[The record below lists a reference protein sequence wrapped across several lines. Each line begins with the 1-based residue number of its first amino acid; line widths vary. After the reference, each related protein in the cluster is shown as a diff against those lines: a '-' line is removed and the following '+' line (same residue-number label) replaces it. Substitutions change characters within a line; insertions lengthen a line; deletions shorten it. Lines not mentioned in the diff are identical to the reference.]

1 MVSVSACRRS
11 GSEFGSM
18 PFAGKSAAFE
28 RDALTF
34 CLTPFGWRNVG
45 RSPASA
51 TRRAQG
57 QSCAQDPADLL
68 VQVAN
73 RCRTAGALEDQ
84 AGYHNFLSEQ
94 AVWCGHHDSDHHG
107 CARQRSLGVKLHTS
121 AAAHRTI
128 PRLTE
133 IEFNQVLARVL
144 ECCQSCRD
152 LALEFGTFAPIL
164 TALTAASGSSG
175 VSAAL
180 FGALKGS
187 PNGDLF
193 LVPPLLEKS
202 RFLSG
207 TPNLRL
213 TSRCQGRGLDRG
225 RRRRRRS
232 PSGSYNA
239 PSRGHGRRKASW
251 SEARCA

>member
-1 MVSVSACRRS
+1 MSGDHQPPPRVAPKVKAAPRIRQIYWCRL
-11 GSEFGSM
+11 
-18 PFAGKSAAFE
+18 PT
-28 RDALTF
+28 DAELPE
-34 CLTPFGWRNVG
+34 LWKIRPVIIISYRNRLYGAVTMI
-45 RSPASA
+45 P
-51 TRRAQG
+51 TTTV
-57 QSCAQDPADLL
+57 AQD
-68 VQVAN
+68 
-73 RCRTAGALEDQ
+73 
-84 AGYHNFLSEQ
+84 
-94 AVWCGHHDSDHHG
+94 SDPW
-107 CARQRSLGVKLHTS
+107 ASS
-121 AAAHRTI
+121 YIHRLQPI
-128 PRLTE
+128 GLFHASPKS
-133 IEFNQVLARVL
+133 NQVLARVL

-193 LVPPLLEKS
+193 LIPPLLEKS